1 MIVRFY
7 AMRFAKAAAF
17 TAIAAVVIGALA
29 FWAMQPK
36 PVALTGRQTFDASPE
51 GWFAYGRGARVRV
64 TADPQQVKRG
74 AGALELEYD
83 AAPGQAG
90 SAVVLVA
97 DGSLAGLKGL
107 RFWIKTDEDTA
118 AAVVLSEK
126 RPNGGDY
133 SAWFW
138 SPKQQW
144 QQIELVPG
152 DFALNEGPADAKDA
166 NGRLDVADVQGLGFI
181 DLGQFFGSISADR
194 AYPLFLTSTT
204 GTHYIHV
211 DDFEVVRDQTASGA
225 RSSRIG
231 DPSRGFISW
240 FTLGGATLSLS
251 KPGQPFSQAGY
262 EVNYDQ
268 TPTKYIAIVH
278 GLSNLDLGHATELN
292 FDVASLNP
300 ATITVYLEERNP
312 GNDGGPRYLVTLD
325 VAGGSTPSHR
335 TLKISDF
342 TRDATGPTDPDGSL
356 TPGRLRSIS
365 LIDVTGGTLSG
376 PQRNTLWISSIE
388 PLAR

>member
-1 MIVRFY
+1 
-7 AMRFAKAAAF
+7 MRFGKAAAF
-17 TAIAAVVIGALA
+17 AAVAAVAVGALV
-29 FWAMQPK
+29 FWAMLPK

-64 TADPQQVKRG
+64 TTDSQHVKRG

-83 AAPGQAG
+83 AGPGQAG

-97 DGSLAGLKGL
+97 DGSLAGLQGL

-144 QQIELVPG
+144 QQIDLVPG
-152 DFALNEGPADAKDA
+152 DFALNEGATDAKDA
-166 NGRLDVADVQGLGFI
+166 NGQLDVAEVQGIGFI
-181 DLGQFFGSISADR
+181 DLGQFFGSLSTDR
-194 AYPLFLTSTT
+194 AFPLFLKITT

-225 RSSRIG
+225 RNPRIG
-231 DPSRGFISW
+231 DPSRGFVSW
-240 FTLGGATLSLS
+240 VTLGGAALSLS
-251 KPGQPFSQAGY
+251 KPGNPLGQSGY
-262 EVNYDQ
+262 EVTYDQ
-268 TPTKYIAIVH
+268 TPSKSVAIVH
-278 GLSNLDLGHATELN
+278 GLSNLDLGGTAQLT
-292 FDVASLNP
+292 FDAASLKP
-300 ATITVYLEERNP
+300 ATFTVYLEERNP
-312 GNDGGPRYLVTLD
+312 GNDVGPRYTATVE
-325 VAGGSTPSHR
+325 VAGGSTPSR
-335 TLKISDF
+335 KTLAISNFVHDPS
-342 TRDATGPTDPDGSL
+342 GPTDPDGRL

-365 LIDVTGGTLSG
+365 LIDVTGATLSG
-376 PQRNTLWISSIE
+376 PQKNTLWISSIDAT
-388 PLAR
+388 AR